1 MGPPK
6 ATGIKNSNSEQ
17 QDEEQRQDQTRKE
30 LTLVAQ
36 KAEQF
41 YEKYFKN
48 YKYVPIEMCLFTKD
62 KQCFLMVF
70 LSLPLLIPKI
80 MQTQ

>member
-17 QDEEQRQDQTRKE
+17 EDEKQRQDQTRKE

-48 YKYVPIEMCLFTKD
+48 YKYVPIEMCSLAKD

-70 LSLPLLIPKI
+70 LSLPLPVPKP